1 MQLMLLASYGQD
13 GYAHA
18 AESLAAREI
27 GARDVPAFHRAVG
40 AAAAPAVAIGAVF
53 TLLYAVAGSAFVAVL
68 TSLPDVT
75 AATQA
80 VIPWLAALPLLSS
93 AAYLFDGVFLGS
105 GKVRWMLVTMA
116 ASALVFF
123 LVWWLGA
130 SVDGDNE
137 RNINLWRAFLV
148 FNVCRGLF
156 LGLAYLRVTRARA
169 WLVRSA
175 A

>member
-1 MQLMLLASYGQD
+1 
-13 GYAHA
+13 
-18 AESLAAREI
+18 
-27 GARDVPAFHRAVG
+27 
-40 AAAAPAVAIGAVF
+40 
-53 TLLYAVAGSAFVAVL
+53 
-68 TSLPDVT
+68 
-75 AATQA
+75 
-80 VIPWLAALPLLSS
+80 
-93 AAYLFDGVFLGS
+93 
-105 GKVRWMLVTMA
+105 MA

-156 LGLAYLRVTRARA
+156 LGLAYVRVTRARA
-169 WLVRSA
+169 WLVQSA